1 MSQVK
6 KLNIKNQT
14 RYSFSDMINIENF
27 QSNLLSIDKQA
38 YTDFDDYYLG
48 YITIK
53 QIGNYEN
60 IHSVNPLYLK
70 IHSAAGYFKKK
81 NDEKY
86 LILHS
91 TKKYEEVFSKILLE
105 IKTTNGGKKL
115 FYEKNYAKIC
125 INTNDDVPLNK
136 RLKFLLLTII
146 IRRVLQINKE
156 LYQHIYEYECK
167 CKCECECECKCK

>member
-1 MSQVK
+1 M
-6 KLNIKNQT
+6 
-14 RYSFSDMINIENF
+14 
-27 QSNLLSIDKQA
+27 
-38 YTDFDDYYLG
+38 
-48 YITIK
+48 
-53 QIGNYEN
+53 
-60 IHSVNPLYLK
+60 
-70 IHSAAGYFKKK
+70 
-81 NDEKY
+81 
-86 LILHS
+86 
-91 TKKYEEVFSKILLE
+91 LE

-136 RLKFLLLTII
+136 KLKFLLLTII